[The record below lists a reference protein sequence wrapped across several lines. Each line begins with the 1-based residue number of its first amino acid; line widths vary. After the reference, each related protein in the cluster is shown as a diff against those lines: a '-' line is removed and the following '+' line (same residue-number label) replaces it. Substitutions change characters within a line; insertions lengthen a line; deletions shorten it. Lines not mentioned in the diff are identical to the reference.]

1 MLRVSHGACLLH
13 AADLHWLLQF
23 GEEAAKEGG
32 PGPGGGG
39 MNDIFDLFSGGGRK
53 QRGPRK
59 GEDVVHRLQVS
70 LKDFYM
76 GCTKYAAHASQS
88 ELPPRSCVV

>member
-1 MLRVSHGACLLH
+1 M
-13 AADLHWLLQF
+13 AAAQF

-32 PGPGGGG
+32 PPSGGG
-39 MNDIFDLFSGGGRK
+39 MDDIFSLFGGGGRK

-59 GEDVVHRLQVS
+59 AEDVVHRLQVS

-76 GCTKYAAHASQS
+76 GCTKYAVPASHDAQQS
-88 ELPPRSCVV
+88 RSAIHC